1 MRNRNRITMRNRMI
15 REVRNERADLETETE
30 TETE

>member
-15 REVRNERADLETETE
+15 REVRNERADLETESE